1 MRMRTYIIR
10 RLLLLIPVLIGV
22 SLIVFIL
29 MGAQGPRWTA
39 YITTEK
45 VTQQQIWAIEERYHL
60 NDSDIEQYGYW
71 LKGVVTGDWGYSKVG
86 KDYVTNVIIDK
97 FPATFE
103 LTLVSMV
110 IAVLIGVTLGSISA
124 VRRNKPIDHITRT
137 VALVGVSIPIFWL
150 GLLLL
155 NLFFLQLGLAPQGDR
170 ISAEYMYN
178 MGDNTVIKEITGF
191 YLVDSLLMGNIP
203 MFLDVVWHLI
213 LPAITLSFG
222 TIALLTRIMR
232 SSMLE
237 VLNQDYIK
245 TARSKGLPEKV
256 VIKKHARK
264 NALIPTTTVTG
275 MAFGG
280 LLAGAVLTESIYSW
294 PGLGSWST
302 HAITGNDPAA
312 IMGFSLFI
320 AIVYVMANLI
330 VDIMYVYLDP
340 RVKLE

>member
-1 MRMRTYIIR
+1 MRTYILR
-10 RLLLLIPVLIGV
+10 RLLILIPVLVGV

-29 MGAQGPRWTA
+29 MGFQGPRWTA

-45 VTQQQIWAIEERYHL
+45 VTQGQIWAIEEKYHL
-60 NDSDIEQYGYW
+60 NDSELEQYGYW

-86 KDYVTNVIIDK
+86 KDYVVDVIKDK

-103 LTLVSMV
+103 LTLVSMSL
-110 IAVLIGVTLGSISA
+110 AVLIGVRLGTISA
-124 VRRNKPIDHITRT
+124 VKRNKPVDHLTRSIS
-137 VALVGVSIPIFWL
+137 LIGVSIPIFWL

-155 NLFFLQLGLAPQGDR
+155 NLFFLQLGWAPAGGRLSD
-170 ISAEYMYN
+170 EYMYSYS
-178 MGDNTVIKEITGF
+178 NTPVLKEVTGF
-191 YLVDSLLMGNIP
+191 YLIDSLLMMNLDI
-203 MFLDVVWHLI
+203 FLDVVWHLL

-237 VLNQDYIK
+237 VLNQDYVK
-245 TARSKGLPEKV
+245 TARSKGLPERV
-256 VIKKHARK
+256 VINKHVRK

-280 LLAGAVLTESIYSW
+280 MLAGAVLTESIYTW
-294 PGLGSWST
+294 PGLGRWST
-302 HAITGNDPAA
+302 SAITGNDPAA
-312 IMGFSLFI
+312 IMGFTMFI
-320 AIVYVMANLI
+320 AIVFTLANLI

-340 RVKLE
+340 RVRLE